1 MSSQTFGSCCRDL
14 KDAMTGPPNS
24 FFRVEESGVLYLT
37 IGYMPTDEGS
47 AWFDQAVIFCPFC
60 GSQLQNRDEIRT
72 KAGSPE
78 TGN

>member
-1 MSSQTFGSCCRDL
+1 MSNQTFGSCCRDL
-14 KDAMTGPPNS
+14 KDAMTSPPNS

-60 GSQLQNRDEIRT
+60 GSQLQNRDEIRR

-78 TGN
+78 TVN